1 MQNQLPLITYYMDVT
16 SIERTLEASDARR
29 QLSNLQQIVSHINKD
44 STMNIFSRY
53 VKDISTIVKVII
65 LILLSSSSTYYKVD

>member
-29 QLSNLQQIVSHINKD
+29 QLSNLQQVVSHINKRFY
-44 STMNIFSRY
+44 NEY
-53 VKDISTIVKVII
+53 IVA
-65 LILLSSSSTYYKVD
+65 LRE